1 VNKWTLRTLAVI
13 LSASLVV
20 NMWFYMEYRQ
30 SRDKLNEVEALVSQ
44 SIERNIRQ
52 SMRQIDFLLKTESPE
67 SLQRLQSAV
76 DELASSYMQWVLM
89 HQTEEEPNDRLKA
102 GLAAMESLR
111 NMLVNQLERQY
122 RIQDQQLTAPDREML
137 AKVHDQ
143 LGRLLLIYHNI
154 QGRLDELKNPSF
166 SDGGLAQVTEQM
178 METTLLYRH
187 SAIPNQHPTY
197 LDAEEALRRAAKRSV
212 LFEHEDLVLLSDRI
226 MITEGI
232 HVYESRLLNQKLPAK
247 ISIDARDGLVR
258 KFQLEEMPEGE
269 PVLNLEEALEIAR
282 NLLAKIY
289 EGRVKEEY
297 VIHQNGSSLQMY
309 LFRFTPVTEKEVTLT
324 SDAHLISISAVDG
337 TVIKY
342 SNDYVGTL
350 PPEPAPRF
358 TWEEIR
364 REQQPEFGRMLY
376 EGKSVIRT
384 FGTRYRPRL
393 TYGFRVLR
401 NGQPFMLY
409 FDIETGKLIDETF
422 DVYRSVQAVVRSS

>member
-1 VNKWTLRTLAVI
+1 MNKWTLRALAGI

-44 SIERNIRQ
+44 NIERNIRQ
-52 SMRQIDFLLKTESPE
+52 SMRQIDFLLKAESPE

-76 DELASSYMQWVLM
+76 DDLASSYMQWVLM

-111 NMLVNQLERQY
+111 NMLVNQLDRQY

-154 QGRLDELKNPSF
+154 QGRLDELKNPYF

-197 LDAEEALRRAAKRSV
+197 LDAEEALRRAAQRSV
-212 LFEHEDLVLLSDRI
+212 FFEHEDLTLLSDRI

-232 HVYESRLLNQKLPAK
+232 HVYESRLLNQKPPAK

-269 PVLNLEEALEIAR
+269 PALHLEEALEIAR

-297 VIHQNGSSLQMY
+297 VIHQNGSNLQTY
-309 LFRFTPVTEKEVTLT
+309 LFRFTPLTEKEVTLT

-337 TVIKY
+337 TVTKY

-350 PPEPAPRF
+350 PPEPAHRF

-376 EGKSVIRT
+376 EGESVIRT